1 LSGKVLVMV
10 DITEI
15 SAMVAAAGVLVGV
28 VYYVLDMR
36 HQSKV
41 RQTDLIMRLYSTFG
55 SEEHLKAGKT
65 VSKIDYEGYDDFVKK
80 YGAPNSEEP
89 IPMAIDKV
97 LYFFEEVGVL
107 LSKKLLDID
116 MIDQLMGYNI
126 MMIGTKT
133 MPIIEE
139 ARKRLGLPR
148 VWTNFEHLY
157 DAMRERNQK
166 PQRSEA

>member
-1 LSGKVLVMV
+1 MV
-10 DITEI
+10 DVQTVSIAI
-15 SAMVAAAGVLVGV
+15 ASASVVAGI
-28 VYYVLDMR
+28 VYYVFQVR
-36 HQSKV
+36 HQAKL

-55 SEEHLKAGKT
+55 GEEHQKAGKKI
-65 VSKIDYEGYDDFVKK
+65 SKITYEGYDDFVKK

-107 LSKKLLDID
+107 LSKKLVDID

-133 MPIIEE
+133 MPIIEQ
-139 ARKRLGLPR
+139 ARKRLNLPR
-148 VWTNFEHLY
+148 VWTNFEYLY
-157 DAMRERNQK
+157 NEMKKREQK
-166 PQRSEA
+166 VGKKV